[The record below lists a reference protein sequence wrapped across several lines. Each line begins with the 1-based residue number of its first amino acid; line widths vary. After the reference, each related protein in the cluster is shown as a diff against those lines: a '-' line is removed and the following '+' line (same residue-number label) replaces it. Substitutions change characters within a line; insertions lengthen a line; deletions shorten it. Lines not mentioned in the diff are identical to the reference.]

1 MTDTEIEIIKK
12 KIDKLNALSVKSL
25 AQQIQLYQLQQL
37 LKKNT

>member
-12 KIDKLNALSVKSL
+12 KIDKLNTLSVKSL